1 MIVRHDEAFPKTIF
15 YCNGIARFA
24 STSTCTPFTAHSTF
38 IAHSTCLILS
48 ICLFAAYASNST
60 NTSWGQES
68 PNRPYGM
75 SGIAQS
81 PDIRWIESLID
92 DGFSKFALD
101 ASESRLKLHS
111 QDSDPYAQWLMLA
124 MHAQTAMELET
135 FDFSGEPRG
144 LDAIRKGI
152 EERTQSTRGTP
163 REYWVRW
170 KAGWCQWLI
179 QQRALGS
186 YMAVPTREPL
196 KEWVI
201 ASIRQS
207 LDAVEQLQ
215 LDTRKLA
222 TGPGKSIT
230 NDQKLDLQGRLALL
244 QADLLY
250 QRSQCYPPMSD
261 DRSAAAAEMLRSL
274 DQALGKLPADWI
286 HRPSL
291 AIARIRGQILL
302 GQYDD
307 AISSANKLWESLH
320 AESDTRAT
328 SLQYEGA
335 LAVVGA
341 RASRLKGQS
350 DAFLAWI
357 ERGGGPMASPELAM
371 EQFAADLDRG
381 GDQAAEKALEWKR
394 AVGKR
399 FGPYWEQRLDA
410 MLVSNNSATQRNSKM
425 PSLEILRIEIRQLLN
440 AKRFE
445 EAIEK
450 LRQAEIAAA
459 QLQAEEEALAF
470 GMQVAAVHDSQG
482 QRDQAAKAFFEAAL
496 HYPGQPKAA
505 AASLMGAWLIRPNID
520 ANVEPSSKNRSLY
533 RERLLATALKWP
545 TTDAAKQ
552 AVDWFERD
560 CLSQDTIAP
569 NLQLWTERTA
579 ATKKTSSSIGRY
591 LLGMCVKNDAW
602 VEPLSKLHVDLD
614 ESLKSLRGSLVDTYS
629 EVDRDRLRTWIAT
642 TEFDLRWSTL
652 AVDGDSSTW
661 LGNLSRLVS
670 GGTSGTPITDDMLR
684 ESLSN
689 WQEDPL
695 ARLGILWFACESRA
709 SAMLSRSTAPSEQE
723 YRQFDALQRILK
735 GERDLDSAYPLGPA
749 IEGTL
754 RRSMRFYEM
763 LASGIGGD
771 WSGILK
777 QLEQERDANKK
788 SAWWLYRSARVLQS
802 IEPRRQEAIPWYRLL
817 ASGFPAG
824 SEAWIEARARTAQT
838 LRWSGDGKGADQLR
852 DLVFA
857 TYPAAEPK
865 WRTRFEAK

>member
-1 MIVRHDEAFPKTIF
+1 MIVRHDEAFPKTNS

-24 STSTCTPFTAHSTF
+24 RTSTCNPFIAHSTF
-38 IAHSTCLILS
+38 IAHSACLTLS
-48 ICLFAAYASNST
+48 ICLFAVYASNLT
-60 NTSWGQES
+60 NTSWGQEPPS
-68 PNRPYGM
+68 RPYGM

-101 ASESRLKLHS
+101 ACESRLKLHS

-124 MHAQTAMELET
+124 MHAQTATDLET
-135 FDFSGEPRG
+135 FDFSSEPKG
-144 LDAIRKGI
+144 LDAIRNRL
-152 EERTQSTRGTP
+152 EERSQSMRGTP

-170 KAGWCQWLI
+170 KGSWCQWVI
-179 QQRALGS
+179 QQRALAS

-222 TGPGKSIT
+222 TGPGKPIT

-291 AIARIRGQILL
+291 TIARIRGQILL

-307 AISSANKLWESLH
+307 AIASANKLWDSLH
-320 AESDTRAT
+320 AEDDARAT

-335 LAVVGA
+335 LAIVGA
-341 RASRLKGQS
+341 RASRLKGQA
-350 DAFLAWI
+350 DEFRAWI
-357 ERGGGPMASPELAM
+357 ERGGGPMASPELAI

-394 AVGKR
+394 AVGKQ

-410 MLVSNNSATQRNSKM
+410 ILVSNNSATQRNSKM

-440 AKRFE
+440 AKRSE

-450 LRQAEIAAA
+450 LRQAEFAAA
-459 QLQAEEEALAF
+459 QLQAEEEAFAF

-482 QRDQAAKAFFEAAL
+482 QRDQAATAFFEVASR
-496 HYPGQPKAA
+496 YPGQPKAA
-505 AASLMGAWLIRPNID
+505 AASLMGAWLIRPTID
-520 ANVEPSSKNRSLY
+520 ANVEPSTKDRSLY

-545 TTDAAKQ
+545 TTDGAKQ

-560 CLSQDTIAP
+560 CLSQDAVVPI
-569 NLQLWTERTA
+569 LQLWTERTA
-579 ATKKTSSSIGRY
+579 ASKKTSSSIGRY
-591 LLGMCVKNDAW
+591 LFGMCIANDAW
-602 VEPLSKLHVDLD
+602 VEPASKLHVDLD
-614 ESLKSLRGSLVDTYS
+614 EALKSLRESLVDSYS
-629 EVDRDRLRTWIAT
+629 EVDRDRLRTWIT
-642 TEFDLRWSTL
+642 TTAFDLRWSTEK
-652 AVDGDSSTW
+652 VDGDSTTW

-670 GGTSGTPITDDMLR
+670 GGASGASITDDMLR
-684 ESLSN
+684 ESLST

-709 SAMLSRSTAPSEQE
+709 SAILSRSSAPSEQE
-723 YRQFDALQRILK
+723 YRQFDVLQRILK
-735 GERDLDSAYPLGPA
+735 GERDLDSAYPLGSA
-749 IEGTL
+749 VEASL
-754 RRSMRFYEM
+754 RRSIRFYEM

-771 WSGILK
+771 WSSILK
-777 QLEQERDANKK
+777 QLEQERDANKN

-802 IEPRRQEAIPWYRLL
+802 IEARRAEALPWYRLL

-824 SEAWIEARARTAQT
+824 SEAWLEARARTALT
-838 LRWSGDGKGADQLR
+838 LRWSGDSKGADQLR

-857 TYPAAEPK
+857 TYPAAEAK
-865 WRTRFEAK
+865 WRSRFEAK